1 VHPLH
6 TELPS
11 EFFENLKID
20 PNRATGRSTIRAL
33 EFIARALKNPNQRVY
48 VQDHHY
54 GDHADRHLLEMIKR
68 YVYNLQFK
76 YFSFG
81 KSITGFWVCF
91 GDLPKGAN
99 GKLN

>member
-1 VHPLH
+1 MHPLH
-6 TELPS
+6 TEMPDA
-11 EFFENLKID
+11 FKDWIKID
-20 PNRATGRSTIRAL
+20 PSRATGRSTVIAL
-33 EFIARALKNPNQRVY
+33 KSIARAIHNPHQRIY

-54 GDHADRHLLEMIKR
+54 GDQADRHLLEMIKR

-91 GDLPKGAN
+91 GEVPKGGN
-99 GKLN
+99 GKIR

>member
-1 VHPLH
+1 MHPLH
-6 TELPS
+6 TDFPAQ
-11 EFFENLKID
+11 FFEALKVD

-33 EFIARALKNPNQRVY
+33 AYIARAMKNPRQRIY

-54 GDHADRHLLEMIKR
+54 GDQADRHLLEMIKR
-68 YVYNLQFK
+68 YVDNLQFK

-91 GDLPKGAN
+91 GEVPKGAN
-99 GKLN
+99 GKLK